1 MVTQTKSC
9 VASLLLVSIL
19 LHIGDFY
26 ATKRCHP
33 VKGRD
38 ECKLTEHPSLSMPG
52 APIYQCKGGCYSIAY
67 PTPLRSKGT
76 MLVQKNITSEASCCV
91 AREFKSLGLYNLKL
105 LNHTDCHC
113 STCRHQK
120 A

>member
-26 ATKRCHP
+26 P
-33 VKGRD
+33 NNEVSSKGRD

-91 AREFKSLGLYNLKL
+91 AREFKSVTGLYNLKL

-113 STCRHQK
+113 STCRHHK